1 MISSDI
7 TLFSGGQSLLG
18 KRISSLVGEDLRVLP
33 DGTVLGTFK
42 NVTGYTQFSSNE
54 EEQSG
59 HYFPF
64 KLVKTGTTMSL
75 KKNGVAG
82 EGKENMPFD
91 PEIILRLTDKKD
103 KWTIEVDGEPVIT
116 FSFEQATFE

>member
-1 MISSDI
+1 M
-7 TLFSGGQSLLG
+7 
-18 KRISSLVGEDLRVLP
+18 RVLS

-42 NVTGYTQFSSNE
+42 NVTGYTQFSSIE

-75 KKNGVAG
+75 KKNGAAA

-91 PEIILRLTDKKD
+91 PEIILRIEQSD
-103 KWTIEVDGEPVIT
+103 KWTIEVDGEDVIT
-116 FSFEQATFE
+116 FNFEQAVFE